1 MRGPRLIA
9 FLAALVLCFPLA
21 AQYRDDQFKRDAFTQ
36 TYADTTEKTKTDTT
50 QIFNIKEFFGGLAH
64 KRTASLKNL
73 SLGSIIIIGGNQI
86 YHKQYWK
93 LPIIYG
99 GIGAGIYG
107 GVHFGNLYKSTGD
120 QRFQTYSTLSY
131 VGAGL
136 FWWGSLMDGAV
147 CYKSNRVP
155 DPARS
160 TLYSLLLPGMGQ
172 IYNGEFWK
180 VPLYLGIMAG
190 AIHFTVDNN
199 IQYNRWKTIYN
210 LATSTE
216 EGVEKPPQSAENAK
230 YYRDLYR
237 RYRDYSI
244 LAVALVYIIQVID
257 ANVFAYMQDFEV
269 NDDISMHIEPTV
281 APIQYA
287 TTAGTV
293 QPGMS
298 VGLSVGLKF

>member
-1 MRGPRLIA
+1 MRFSRLIA
-9 FLAALVLCFPLA
+9 LLAALTLCFPLA

-50 QIFNIKEFFGGLAH
+50 KLFNFQEFFGGLAH
-64 KRTASLKNL
+64 KRSASLKTL
-73 SLGSIIIIGGNQI
+73 TMGSAVFIGGNQI

-107 GVHFGNLYKSTGD
+107 GVHFNNLYKNTGD
-120 QRFQTYSTLSY
+120 ARFQTYSTLSY

-136 FWWGSLMDGAV
+136 VYWGSLMDGAV
-147 CYKSNRVP
+147 CYKSNRQP

-160 TLYSLLLPGMGQ
+160 TVYSLLLPGLGQ

-190 AIHFTVDNN
+190 ALNFVVDNN
-199 IQYNRWKTIYN
+199 LQYIRWKWMHN
-210 LATSTE
+210 QATSTE
-216 EGVEKPPQSAENAK
+216 ENVERPPYSAENCK
-230 YYRDLYR
+230 YFRDLYR

-244 LAVALVYIIQVID
+244 LAVALTYLIQVID

-269 NDDISMHIEPTV
+269 NDDISFHLEPAVTPV
-281 APIQYA
+281 QFA
-287 TTAGTV
+287 TTGGL

-298 VGLSVGLKF
+298 VGMSVGLRF